1 MDRVVSEKQQL
12 MTKSPGVRNT
22 LAYRLTL
29 PVVRILARTSITP
42 SAITWFGFL
51 LSVGAMAL
59 IITGHLLAAGIVVL
73 VAGFFDM
80 LDGALARHTNQATRF
95 GAVLDSI
102 LDRFS
107 EAVLLFG
114 ILVLYAANQSF
125 IEVLLVGV
133 ALLGSLL
140 TSYIRAKAEAMDLE
154 CEVGI
159 FTRPE
164 RILVLALGLLL
175 SQIDYALVTA
185 LAIIALLSFIT
196 VGQRL
201 VKVWQQTRDK

>member
-29 PVVRILARTSITP
+29 PVVRVLARTSITP

-51 LSVGAMAL
+51 LSVGAMVL

-164 RILVLALGLLL
+164 RVLVLALGLLL

>member
-1 MDRVVSEKQQL
+1 MDRIVSEKQQL

-22 LAYRLTL
+22 LAYRITL
-29 PVVRILARTSITP
+29 PVVRVLARTSITP

-164 RILVLALGLLL
+164 RVLVLALGLLL

>member
-12 MTKSPGVRNT
+12 MIKSPGVRNT

-175 SQIDYALVTA
+175 SQIDYALVAA

>member
-102 LDRFS
+102 LDRF
-107 EAVLLFG
+107 
-114 ILVLYAANQSF
+114 
-125 IEVLLVGV
+125 
-133 ALLGSLL
+133 
-140 TSYIRAKAEAMDLE
+140 
-154 CEVGI
+154 
-159 FTRPE
+159 
-164 RILVLALGLLL
+164 
-175 SQIDYALVTA
+175 
-185 LAIIALLSFIT
+185 
-196 VGQRL
+196 
-201 VKVWQQTRDK
+201 